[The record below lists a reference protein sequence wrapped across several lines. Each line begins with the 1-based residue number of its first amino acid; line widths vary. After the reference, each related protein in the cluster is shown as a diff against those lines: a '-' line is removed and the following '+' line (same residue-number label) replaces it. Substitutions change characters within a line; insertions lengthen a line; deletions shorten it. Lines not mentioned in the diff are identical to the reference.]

1 MNILKDFLPITED
14 IHVDVKT
21 ILFLINQSYEHFT
34 TKSNLRFAIEK
45 KLEKTIVQFHFRR
58 EICIL

>member
-14 IHVDVKT
+14 IHVEVKT

-34 TKSNLRFAIEK
+34 TKSNLCFAIEK
-45 KLEKTIVQFHFRR
+45 KTRKNNN
-58 EICIL
+58 

>member
-21 ILFLINQSYEHFT
+21 ILFLINHSYEHYT

-45 KLEKTIVQFHFRR
+45 KTRKNNSSISFP
-58 EICIL
+58 